1 MPAVQVGQKAPR
13 FCRTTDDGTQVCLQD
28 FLGRRV
34 LLFFFVKANTPG

>member
-1 MPAVQVGQKAPR
+1 MAALQVGQKAPR
-13 FCRTTDDGTQVCLQD
+13 FCLSNDDGTQVCLQD